1 MGGTLP
7 GVPEKLIALRKERG
21 MSQVEV
27 ARAAGIS
34 PQRLSALERGTR
46 GINDADKK
54 RIAAVYQTTVGSLF
68 FGEDSTNCRSWIR
81 IVEKGGWPVGRATG
95 KNYIG
100 QSR

>member
-1 MGGTLP
+1 MVLP
-7 GVPEKLIALRKERG
+7 GVPEKLIKLRKERG
-21 MSQVEV
+21 LSQVEA

-68 FGEDSTNCRSWIR
+68 FGEDSTNCRNWLR
-81 IVEKGGWPVGRATG
+81 IVEKGGWPVGRVDRR
-95 KNYIG
+95 ND
-100 QSR
+100 RNEDR